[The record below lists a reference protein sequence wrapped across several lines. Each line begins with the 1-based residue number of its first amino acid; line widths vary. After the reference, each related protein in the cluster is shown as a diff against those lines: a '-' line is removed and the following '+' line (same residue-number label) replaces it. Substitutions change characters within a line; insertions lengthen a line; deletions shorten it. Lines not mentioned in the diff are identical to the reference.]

1 MIPEVAENPADT
13 ERQYRYWQN
22 RILVSAI
29 IGYALFYFVRKNL
42 SVAMPAM
49 EQALGLSKSQL
60 GLFLTLH
67 GLLYGVSK
75 FLNGFVGDRMN
86 ARWMMALG
94 LAVCAVL
101 NLVFGMSTTVYTLG
115 VVWMI
120 NGWFQGAGFPPCARL
135 LTHWFSPK
143 VLATKMSIWSS
154 SHSLGAGLVVV
165 LCGYLVVHG
174 WRLCFYVPAGIALC
188 GAFLLVAL
196 LRDTPESLGL
206 PAIETTSEH
215 ARPPQGDRS
224 RLVFGNGYIWLLSV
238 ANLFVYTVRYGIL
251 DWGPT
256 FLKQARH
263 IDLTSASWM
272 VAAFEGCGI
281 LGMLSSGWLTDR
293 FFGGRAARVCPL
305 YMGCCVGAL
314 TLFWRLPNAGTATSV
329 VLLCLAGFFT
339 YGPQTLIGIAA
350 ANLAT
355 KRAAATAVGLTGLFG
370 YLSTAISGVGVG
382 WLVERY
388 GWDAGFL
395 LFVVAAAVGTC
406 LFVFC
411 WPARA
416 DGYERDVAG

>member
-1 MIPEVAENPADT
+1 MGTVQAQLDAATD
-13 ERQYRYWQN
+13 RRYRYWQT
-22 RILVSAI
+22 RILISSI

-49 EQALGLSKSQL
+49 EQALHLSKSQL

-86 ARWMMALG
+86 ARWMMASG
-94 LAVCAVL
+94 LAVCGLL
-101 NLVFGMSTTVYTLG
+101 NLAFGMSSTAWTFG
-115 VVWMI
+115 VLWML
-120 NGWFQGAGFPPCARL
+120 NGWFQGVGFPPCARL

-143 VLATKMSIWSS
+143 QLPMKMSIWSS

-174 WRLCFYVPAGIALC
+174 WRLCFYVPAAIALA
-188 GAFLLVAL
+188 GALLLAL
-196 LRDTPESLGL
+196 FLRDTPESMGL
-206 PAIETTSEH
+206 PAIESRGEQ
-215 ARPPQGDRS
+215 ARPPAGGFRH
-224 RLVFGNGYIWLLSV
+224 LVFGNRYIWLIALG
-238 ANLFVYTVRYGIL
+238 NLFVYTVRYGIL

-256 FLKQARH
+256 FLKQARG

-272 VAAFEGCGI
+272 VAAFEGSGI
-281 LGMLSSGWLTDR
+281 LGMLSSGWLTGR
-293 FFGGRAARVCPL
+293 FFGGRATRVCPV
-305 YMGCCVGAL
+305 YMTGCVGAL
-314 TLFWRLPNAGTATSV
+314 VLFWALPHAGFAVSV
-329 VLLCLAGFFT
+329 TLLCLAGFFT
-339 YGPQTLIGIAA
+339 YGPQTLVGIAA

-355 KRAAATAVGLTGLFG
+355 KRAAASAVGLTGFFG

-382 WLVERY
+382 KLVDHY

-395 LFVVAAAVGTC
+395 TFIAAAVIGTL
-406 LFVFC
+406 LFMLC

-416 DGYERDVAG
+416 DGYERS